1 MIEIIATAAVSGL
14 LTGTGIGFALAR
26 PWQDWTIKRDIER
39 DLVRNRLRKS
49 NEEQRLEIATLQHNS
64 AIDLDAE
71 KAHRK
76 AIDKIAADALADRDN
91 WRAECLELRKKVQA
105 ASKPDTQAVSDY
117 MREIGAR
124 GNASQKRMSSKALA
138 TAGAAIE
145 KRAKKASA
153 EQREAA

>member
-14 LTGTGIGFALAR
+14 LTGTAIGFSLAR
-26 PWQDWTIKRDIER
+26 PWQDWTIKRINKDRADLRDSNDNLRRSHKKLFNEVYAIAEER
-39 DLVRNRLRKS
+39 EKLRR
-49 NEEQRLEIATLQHNS
+49 QLAS
-64 AIDLDAE
+64 AG
-71 KAHRK
+71 
-76 AIDKIAADALADRDN
+76 
-91 WRAECLELRKKVQA
+91 
-105 ASKPDTQAVSDY
+105 KPDTQAVSDY

-124 GNASQKRMSSKALA
+124 GNASPKRMSSKALA

>member
-1 MIEIIATAAVSGL
+1 MIEIIATAAVSGIA
-14 LTGTGIGFALAR
+14 GTAIGFSLAR

-39 DLVRNRLRKS
+39 DLVRNRLRKLL
-49 NEEQRLEIATLQHNS
+49 EEARGERDEAQ
-64 AIDLDAE
+64 
-71 KAHRK
+71 
-76 AIDKIAADALADRDN
+76 AAYMDNLSVLAGLKSALA
-91 WRAECLELRKKVQA
+91 ATG
-105 ASKPDTQAVSDY
+105 KPDTQAVSDY

-124 GNASQKRMSSKALA
+124 GNASPKRMSSKALA